1 MFYNI
6 TTQKKNLQIK
16 CSRNIKYNS
25 VLKTCNLLYKI
36 SLIITLYLVKLGA
49 TTYYVSLSGDDGWSG
64 TSPDSAWRHIE
75 YAASVVVAGDSILV
89 DSGSYTDEHV
99 VFANSGFSGNPIVL
113 TAYNDTFILDGID
126 STGIAI
132 KISDKSYIS
141 ISGFHIKNYGI
152 GIYGEDLLQNL
163 FISNFIIED
172 IDGPGLN
179 FNSGS
184 LQNSTITDFIIRNTS
199 ARAISHYDFGSTDC
213 HDVEIANFLIRDIDN
228 EGILWENTKRVH
240 IHHGEICNTASDGI
254 HLYKNLDSSLVEYVH
269 IDTTGWHGIAIHD
282 PYMNRPCSCNV
293 IRNCYVRGASHGSID
308 LHSGAFNTIV
318 EGCSLIG
325 PPYTVGIYFHNRGA
339 GLLAQNNYVKN
350 MHWGLFCG
358 HTNEGH
364 FIKDVV
370 FKNNIVEN
378 TERYGGCA
386 WRDTGNRILSNV
398 RFIDN
403 TFIHCSQQSG
413 YHNLVLV
420 RVDTAQVEGNSF
432 IESLIPDEPHI
443 RLGEVSEGLVLNLG
457 DNFTRI
463 QVYDTDARLEF
474 SDGKAFT
481 EDGSNQPFWFPDHS
495 EYLLNLDET
504 IEINTFTMTL
514 SPTSDSV
521 ELVILQWDTTGTYY
535 KNWQEISENPSVIT
549 SHTIDNFPAY
559 AQVEVL
565 VNSVPYD
572 TFVTDSTGW
581 FSFDYTGGFVQD
593 TVTFETI
600 YLTGIEDERKSGQ
613 IPVSFSLNQ
622 NYPNP
627 FKSITEIRYNLAR
640 ESVVELSVFNI
651 LGEKMKTLVKENQ
664 HPGCYTIHWDGCDQ
678 RGNKMAN
685 GVYFYQLRVG
695 NHAIRRKAIIRR

>member
-1 MFYNI
+1 
-6 TTQKKNLQIK
+6 
-16 CSRNIKYNS
+16 C
-25 VLKTCNLLYKI
+25 
-36 SLIITLYLVKLGA
+36 A
-49 TTYYVSLSGDDGWSG
+49 
-64 TSPDSAWRHIE
+64 
-75 YAASVVVAGDSILV
+75 
-89 DSGSYTDEHV
+89 
-99 VFANSGFSGNPIVL
+99 
-113 TAYNDTFILDGID
+113 
-126 STGIAI
+126 
-132 KISDKSYIS
+132 
-141 ISGFHIKNYGI
+141 
-152 GIYGEDLLQNL
+152 
-163 FISNFIIED
+163 
-172 IDGPGLN
+172 
-179 FNSGS
+179 
-184 LQNSTITDFIIRNTS
+184 
-199 ARAISHYDFGSTDC
+199 
-213 HDVEIANFLIRDIDN
+213 
-228 EGILWENTKRVH
+228 
-240 IHHGEICNTASDGI
+240 
-254 HLYKNLDSSLVEYVH
+254 
-269 IDTTGWHGIAIHD
+269 
-282 PYMNRPCSCNV
+282 
-293 IRNCYVRGASHGSID
+293 ID

-325 PPYTVGIYFHNRGA
+325 PPYTNGIYFHNRGA

-370 FKNNIVEN
+370 FKNNTVEN

-386 WRDTGNRILSNV
+386 WRDAGNRILSNV
-398 RFIDN
+398 SFIDN

-420 RVDTAQVEGNSF
+420 RVDTAHVEGNSF
-432 IESLIPDEPHI
+432 VESLIPDEPHI
-443 RLGEVSEGLVLNLG
+443 RFGEVSNGLVLNLG
-457 DNFTRI
+457 DDFTRI
-463 QVYDTDARLEF
+463 QVYATDARLEF

-481 EDGSNQPFWFPDHS
+481 EDGNNQPFWFPDHS

-504 IEINTFTMTL
+504 IEVTTYKMTIVP
-514 SPTSDSV
+514 STDSV
-521 ELVILQWDTTGTYY
+521 EVIVLQWDTTGTYY